1 LDQTRGW
8 FYTLLVLG
16 TALFDKVPYKNVIV
30 NGLVL
35 AEDGRKMAKKLKNYP
50 DLMDTINK
58 YGADSIR
65 YLLLSSPLVKAEDFN
80 FSEKAVDEVYKKI
93 VLKLENIFSL
103 YNLYN
108 DQIPNNPKETVLDS
122 WIISKIVEL
131 SNSVSF
137 YMDRFELDKATRP
150 IMDLIDDFSVWY
162 IRRSRERFKSDDLS
176 EKDSALFYTNFVLKE
191 LSKIIAPFMP
201 FLAESLYQRLK
212 GDEDPLSVHLCSWPV
227 YQKEIDKNLLDEM
240 SLAREVVSKVLMQRD
255 TALIKVRQP
264 LSLLKINTTFRNEIL
279 EIIKDEVNVKE
290 IKIDESLDQI
300 FLDTKL
306 TDELIKEGMVREFIR
321 AVQDGR
327 KKKNLVAKDS
337 IKLSVSCDQ
346 SIKNILLNSQ
356 DLIKKVV
363 GALEVEFKES
373 SQLEF
378 PLNLKESSLSFGIEV
393 L

>member
-1 LDQTRGW
+1 
-8 FYTLLVLG
+8 
-16 TALFDKVPYKNVIV
+16 
-30 NGLVL
+30 
-35 AEDGRKMAKKLKNYP
+35 
-50 DLMDTINK
+50 
-58 YGADSIR
+58 
-65 YLLLSSPLVKAEDFN
+65 
-80 FSEKAVDEVYKKI
+80 
-93 VLKLENIFSL
+93 
-103 YNLYN
+103 
-108 DQIPNNPKETVLDS
+108 
-122 WIISKIVEL
+122 
-131 SNSVSF
+131 
-137 YMDRFELDKATRP
+137 
-150 IMDLIDDFSVWY
+150 
-162 IRRSRERFKSDDLS
+162 
-176 EKDSALFYTNFVLKE
+176 
-191 LSKIIAPFMP
+191 
-201 FLAESLYQRLK
+201 LAESLYQRLK

-240 SLAREVVSKVLMQRD
+240 GLAREVVSKVLMQRD